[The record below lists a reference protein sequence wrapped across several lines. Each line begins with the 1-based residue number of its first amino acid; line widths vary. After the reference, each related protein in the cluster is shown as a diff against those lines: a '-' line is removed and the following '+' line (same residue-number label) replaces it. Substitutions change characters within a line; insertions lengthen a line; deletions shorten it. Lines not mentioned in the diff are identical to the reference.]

1 MFGFEK
7 SKNILEFDKVVHSIA
22 KRCVSESGRQRLNNA
37 SPIQDTDELQ
47 KILQQVHDMRGVYT
61 YDNGFP
67 IWGYDDIR
75 VLLNK
80 IEPEQSYLDVK
91 DLQKIENVLSLL
103 TEIHEF
109 RKKLQNKYPNLQEVI
124 SRIEP
129 NNQLLNLLKFTIEP
143 SGRIFDNAS
152 KELKSIRKEI
162 AVVDK
167 DIHQQLDRILR
178 KKSEHL
184 QEEYITLRDGR
195 LVLPVREFSVNKIP
209 GIVHGQS
216 GTGAT
221 YFVEPMSVVD
231 LNNQMQKL
239 LAAEHK
245 EIINIL
251 KRISKSIREFGS
263 QLIHNFNILN
273 ELDVLQ
279 AKARFA
285 NEIDCAKPEV
295 SKGYYWDIKKARHP
309 ILLQKHAQDIVPLDI
324 KMGKEFRELIISGP
338 NAGGK
343 TVAIKTI
350 GLLQLLFQSGFHIP
364 VGVGTEMPLCY
375 QIFSVIGDEQSI
387 EDDLSTFSSHIR
399 GLNEVIEHLND
410 KSLVLIDEI
419 GRGTD
424 PEGGAALSIA
434 ILERL
439 NQEGI
444 VSVITTHQNQLKSY
458 AAETEGV
465 ENAAMQFDMKNL
477 KPLFLLE
484 MGIPGSSYTFEI
496 CKRFGL
502 DDNILERAAKITGKE
517 SYKLDTLLADVVEKS
532 SRYQEKVNNLS
543 IRESELSGLIKLY
556 NEKAKDLKNEQKKFN
571 KESAKMAKQQLK
583 DINREIETVIREIK
597 ESNADKE
604 VVKRGREKLSQRRKE
619 LDALTQEPVKTSTI
633 DIDKLQKGQKVHSRQ
648 FGIKG
653 SISRIFKNR
662 EEIEIERDG
671 VKITIPATDL
681 EVFNEHGQPI
691 KMETTVYTNPG
702 ANISNELD
710 LRGQL
715 VDEALNDVRAYLDSA
730 VLSEWLEVRI
740 IHGKGEGSLR
750 MAVHKYLAGLKT
762 IKGYRLGKWGEGDTG
777 VTVVTLK

>member
-7 SKNILEFDKVVHSIA
+7 YKNILEFDKVVHNIA
-22 KRCVSESGRQRLNNA
+22 MRCVSESGKQRLSDA
-37 SPIQDTDELQ
+37 SPLLEQDVLY
-47 KILQQVHDMRGVYT
+47 KVLQQVHDMRGVYT
-61 YDNGFP
+61 YDGGFP

-80 IEPEQSYLDVK
+80 IEPDQSYLEVK
-91 DLQKIENVLSLL
+91 DLQKIENMLSLL
-103 TEIHEF
+103 SEINEF
-109 RKKLQNKYPNLQEVI
+109 QKKLQDKYPNLQEI
-124 SRIEP
+124 TSKIES
-129 NNQLLNLLKFTIEP
+129 NNQLLNVLKFTIEP

-152 KELKSIRKEI
+152 KELKAVRKEI
-162 AVVDK
+162 AIVNK

-184 QEEYITLRDGR
+184 QEDYITLRDGR

-251 KRISKSIREFGS
+251 KRISKSIREAGG
-263 QLIHNFNILN
+263 QLIQNFTLLN

-279 AKARFA
+279 AKARYA
-285 NEIDCAKPEV
+285 NEIDCSRPGI
-295 SKGYYWDIKKARHP
+295 SKAFYWDVKKARHP
-309 ILLQKHAQDIVPLDI
+309 ILLQKHMQDIVPLDI
-324 KMGKEFRELIISGP
+324 QIGKNFRELVISGP

-364 VGVGTEMPLCY
+364 VSVGTEMPICN

-399 GLNEVIEHLND
+399 GLNEIIEHLDD

-424 PEGGAALSIA
+424 PEGGAALSIS
-434 ILERL
+434 ILEQL
-439 NQEGI
+439 NRDGV
-444 VSVITTHQNQLKSY
+444 VSVITTHQNQLKSF
-458 AAETEGV
+458 ASETEYV

-477 KPLFLLE
+477 KPLFFLE
-484 MGIPGSSYTFEI
+484 TGIPGSSYTFEI

-502 DDNILERAAKITGKE
+502 DENILERAAKITGKE
-517 SYKLDTLLADVVEKS
+517 SYKLDTLLVDVVEKS
-532 SRYQEKVNNLS
+532 RRYQEMANNLS
-543 IRESELSGLIKLY
+543 IRESELNGLMKLY
-556 NEKAKDLKNEQKKFN
+556 NDKANELKTEQKKFE
-571 KESAKMAKQQLK
+571 KESAKAAKKQLEN
-583 DINREIETVIREIK
+583 INREIEAVIREIK
-597 ESNADKE
+597 ESYADRE
-604 VVKRGREKLSQRRKE
+604 VVKSGREKLNQRKKE
-619 LDALTQEPVKTSTI
+619 LEILAQEPVQSVTI
-633 DIDKLQKGQKVHSRQ
+633 DISELKKGQKVHSRQ

-653 SISRIFKNR
+653 TITRIFKNR
-662 EEIEIERDG
+662 NEIEIEREG
-671 VKITIPATDL
+671 VKISIPVTDI
-681 EVFNEHGQPI
+681 EVFDDHGQPV
-691 KMETTVYTNPG
+691 KMKTEVYVNPG

-715 VDEALNDVRAYLDSA
+715 VDEALHDVRAYLDSA
-730 VLSEWLEVRI
+730 ILSEWNEVRI

-750 MAVHKYLAGLKT
+750 MAIHKYLAGLKT
-762 IKGYRLGKWGEGDTG
+762 IKAYRLGKWGEGDTG
-777 VTVVTLK
+777 VTVVTIK

>member
-1 MFGFEK
+1 MFGFDK
-7 SKNILEFDKVVHSIA
+7 FKNILEFDKVVQNIA
-22 KRCVSESGRQRLNNA
+22 KRCVSESGKQRLSDA
-37 SPIQDTDELQ
+37 SPILDKNELH
-47 KILQQVHDMRGVYT
+47 KILRQVHDMRAVYSF
-61 YDNGFP
+61 DGGFP

-80 IEPEQSYLDVK
+80 IEPDQSYLEVK
-91 DLQKIENVLSLL
+91 DLQKIENMLGLL
-103 TEIHEF
+103 CEINEF
-109 RKKLQNKYPNLQEVI
+109 HKKLQSKYPDLQEITSKV
-124 SRIEP
+124 EP
-129 NNQLLNLLKFTIEP
+129 THQLLNVIKFTVEP

-152 KELKSIRKEI
+152 KELKALRKEI
-162 AVVDK
+162 AVVDN

-178 KKSEHL
+178 KKAEHL

-251 KRISKSIREFGS
+251 KRISKSIREVGS
-263 QLIHNFNILN
+263 KLLQNFHILN
-273 ELDVLQ
+273 QLDVIQ
-279 AKARFA
+279 AKARYA
-285 NEIDCAKPEV
+285 NELDCTLPEI
-295 SKGYYWDIKKARHP
+295 SKAYYWDIKKARHP
-309 ILLQKHAQDIVPLDI
+309 ILLQKHAQDIVPLNI
-324 KMGKEFRELIISGP
+324 QIGREFRELVISGP

-343 TVAIKTI
+343 TVAIKTM
-350 GLLQLLFQSGFHIP
+350 GLMQLLFQSGFHIP
-364 VGVGTEMPLCY
+364 VGVGTEMPICN
-375 QIFSVIGDEQSI
+375 QIFAVIGDEQSI

-399 GLNEVIEHLND
+399 GLNEIIEHLDNE
-410 KSLVLIDEI
+410 SLVLIDEI

-439 NQEGI
+439 NREGI
-444 VSVITTHQNQLKSY
+444 ISVITTHQNQLKSF
-458 AAETEGV
+458 ASETEGV

-484 MGIPGSSYTFEI
+484 IGIPGSSYTFEI

-502 DDNILERAAKITGKE
+502 DEDILERAAKITGKE
-517 SYKLDTLLADVVEKS
+517 SYKLDTLLVDVVEKS
-532 SRYQEKVNNLS
+532 RRYQEMANNLS
-543 IRESELSGLIKLY
+543 IRESELNGLMNLY
-556 NEKAKDLKNEQKKFN
+556 NEKSKDLKDAQKKFE
-571 KESAKMAKQQLK
+571 KESAKTAKQQLEN
-583 DINREIETVIREIK
+583 INREIETVIREIK
-597 ESNADKE
+597 ESKADKE
-604 VVKRGREKLSQRRKE
+604 ITKRGREKLNQRRKE
-619 LDALTQEPVKTSTI
+619 LEELTSEPVQSTVI
-633 DIDKLQKGQKVHSRQ
+633 DIDKLKKGMKIHSRQ

-653 SISRIFKNR
+653 SICRIFKNR
-662 EEIEIERDG
+662 NEIEIEREG
-671 VKITIPATDL
+671 IKITIPITDI
-681 EVFNEHGQPI
+681 EVFDDHGQPI
-691 KMETTVYTNPG
+691 KMEPIVYINPG
-702 ANISNELD
+702 ANVSNELD

-715 VDEALNDVRAYLDSA
+715 VDEALHDVRAYLDLA
-730 VLSEWLEVRI
+730 ILSEWQEVRI

-750 MAVHKYLAGLKT
+750 MAVHKYLAGLNT